1 MHDSE
6 EQLIKMQESQGSAE
20 YQVLINENQDK
31 EKKDKFEEYVN
42 IQKGLE
48 QLEMTDIQLNRLSAE
63 NTQ

>member
-20 YQVLINENQDK
+20 YQELINENQEK

>member
-20 YQVLINENQDK
+20 YQELINENQDK

>member
-20 YQVLINENQDK
+20 YQELINENQDK

-63 NTQ
+63 NTK

>member
-20 YQVLINENQDK
+20 YQELINENQDK

-48 QLEMTDIQLNRLSAE
+48 QLEITDIQLNRLSAE